1 MSSPDLDAVD
11 ADDASD
17 TDSAVDTSETND
29 TVDTSE
35 TAGST
40 ETTEPVETACP
51 IVDSIAQI
59 GSRWRLVVLYELQ
72 HGERRFNELKRATDA
87 NARTLSRVLDDLQE
101 TGFVDRRME
110 ADAPVAT
117 YYSLTAKGESLAP
130 VFAEI
135 DQWAREWLTA
145 CQRE

>member
-1 MSSPDLDAVD
+1 MSSPDLDA
-11 ADDASD
+11 
-17 TDSAVDTSETND
+17 NG

-35 TAGST
+35 ADGAGDASESDGAGDEV
-40 ETTEPVETACP
+40 ETTESTDAPEPVETACP

-117 YYSLTAKGESLAP
+117 YYSLTDKGESLAP

-135 DQWAREWLTA
+135 DRWAREWLTA

>member
-17 TDSAVDTSETND
+17 TDSAVDTSETDD

-40 ETTEPVETACP
+40 DTTEPVETACP

-110 ADAPVAT
+110 ADAPGAA
-117 YYSLTAKGESLAP
+117 YYSLTDKGESLAP

-135 DQWAREWLTA
+135 DRWAREWLTA

>member
-17 TDSAVDTSETND
+17 TDSAVDTSETDD

-40 ETTEPVETACP
+40 DTTEPVETACP

-135 DQWAREWLTA
+135 DRWAREWLTA

>member
-40 ETTEPVETACP
+40 DTTEPVETACP

-135 DQWAREWLTA
+135 DRWAREWLTA

>member
-17 TDSAVDTSETND
+17 TDSAVDTIETND

-40 ETTEPVETACP
+40 DTTEPVETACP

-135 DQWAREWLTA
+135 DRWAREWLTA

>member
-17 TDSAVDTSETND
+17 TDSAVDTSETDD

-35 TAGST
+35 TTGST
-40 ETTEPVETACP
+40 DATEPVETACP

-135 DQWAREWLTA
+135 DRWAREWLTA

>member
-1 MSSPDLDAVD
+1 MSSPDLDADSAVD
-11 ADDASD
+11 ADDMNSAD
-17 TDSAVDTSETND
+17 GVDSADDESKATGGPDT
-29 TVDTSE
+29 
-35 TAGST
+35 A
-40 ETTEPVETACP
+40 EPVETACP

-135 DQWAREWLTA
+135 DRWAREWLTA

>member
-135 DQWAREWLTA
+135 DRWAREWLTA

>member
-17 TDSAVDTSETND
+17 TDSAADTSEAAGGTD
-29 TVDTSE
+29 TGEMT
-35 TAGST
+35 GST
-40 ETTEPVETACP
+40 DATEPVETACP

-135 DQWAREWLTA
+135 DRWAREWLTA